1 VQPLGIL
8 FGAAFTCAA
17 SLALGGLLLGG
28 ACRDAG
34 VRFVSGAAL
43 LSLLVCGLCGAGLAY
58 PLVFLAMGALA
69 IGAAFVNEKRVQG
82 DRRGPGGPPHLWI
95 LWGVLFGAYVVLYL
109 SNAMA
114 PEVSPDGAGYHLGL
128 VSRYLRE
135 HGFVPITDNLY
146 AAMPGGVEM
155 LFLFAFAFGRHSAAA
170 LMHFAFLLALTWQI
184 FSYARRRGFTVAGA
198 SAALLVFA
206 SPVAGIDGTSAYNDV
221 AVGAIAFTLFYLLQ
235 IWDEERNSRLLAA
248 IGLTAGFAFAA
259 KYTAWP
265 AVVYAAGFVMVKNRR
280 AVAPVMACAA
290 VVIAPWL
297 VKNWIYLHNPV
308 APFFNR
314 QFPNPY
320 VMAGFEDSYRKLMAM
335 YQLKSRWEIPMQVT
349 TYGSLSGVL
358 GPEFLLAPL
367 GLVALRRREGR
378 QLWLAAMIF
387 GVNYFSNI
395 ATRFLI
401 PPMPFVALAMMLALS
416 AVPYLSV
423 AIAVLAAVLSW
434 PAMVSLYSHGDAW
447 RLARIPWREA
457 LRLRPEERYLER
469 HLEHY
474 GVDRLIE
481 EKTPPG
487 STVFTFV
494 PIPEAYTSRHIR
506 VEYQAAANQ
515 IAGKILWTAVA
526 PEYVPT
532 WRLRFRFPRQALRGL
547 RVVQSNRG
555 EDTWSISEFRIY
567 QGDREL
573 PRGAEWRLTAQP
585 YPWGIQDA
593 FDNSLATF
601 WLCGETLKPGQYVQ
615 VDFHGEQTAD
625 SVVLEAAPNQWAARW
640 KLEGQDA
647 AGHWQL
653 LAAAPT
659 PGDATR
665 PLGLRRAVASELKRR
680 GIDYL
685 LVFDTDNGADD
696 LRLNSDLWGMR
707 AVGDYRGARLY
718 RLP

>member
-34 VRFVSGAAL
+34 VRFVSGAAV

-69 IGAAFVNEKRVQG
+69 IGAAVKVG
-82 DRRGPGGPPHLWI
+82 SGWGGLAGGAPAPRLV
-95 LWGVLFGAYVVLYL
+95 WGIAFGMYVVLYL

-135 HGFVPITDNLY
+135 HGFVPITHNLY
-146 AAMPGGVEM
+146 AAMPAGVEM

-184 FSYARRRGFTVAGA
+184 FSYARRRGFPVAGA

-248 IGLTAGFAFAA
+248 IGLTAGFAFVA

-265 AVVYAAGFVMVKNRR
+265 AVVYAVGFVMVKNRR
-280 AVAPVMACAA
+280 AVVPVMACAA
-290 VVIAPWL
+290 VVITPWL

-320 VMAGFEDSYRKLMAM
+320 VMAGFEDSYRKVMAM
-335 YQLKSRWEIPMQVT
+335 YQLKSHWEIPMQVT

-358 GPEFLLAPL
+358 GPVFLLAPL

-378 QLWLAAMIF
+378 QLWLAAMVF

-547 RVVQSNRG
+547 RVVQTNRG

-573 PRGAEWRLTAQP
+573 PRGAEWHLTAHP
-585 YPWGIQDA
+585 YPWSIQDA

-601 WLCGETLKPGQYVQ
+601 WLCGETLKPGQYVL

-625 SVVLEAAPNQWAARW
+625 SVVLEAAPNQWAARL

-647 AGHWQL
+647 AGRWQL

-659 PGDATR
+659 PGDAPR

-696 LRLNSDLWGMR
+696 LRLNSDLWGMS
-707 AVGDYRGARLY
+707 AVGDYRGARVY